1 MKKQSPLRLILAAFV
16 LFSQLAMAQ
25 EAPQPRKAPAMT
37 DEDVPIKAP
46 DPAAAKPETPGKQ
59 PPGRVAPAGNFA
71 SVWTDAF
78 AKLKSQR
85 SFRVSKVVNA
95 DRSRTQ
101 EQAEFTLYPPD
112 GVVGSNG
119 HDTVITTGLT
129 SYTVLDKTYYQTA
142 ISPRENRCIRFF
154 EDYLV
159 PDEVRAVS
167 NLAPDGGGVYEGIVQ
182 RSYGPAR
189 VQLTISSSNKLTGT
203 PGGMLVRIFEIPVG
217 GGFPVTYYSFSE
229 FNKDIFGPKS
239 RIEDMKR
246 DRVAR

>member
-1 MKKQSPLRLILAAFV
+1 
-16 LFSQLAMAQ
+16 
-25 EAPQPRKAPAMT
+25 MT
-37 DEDVPIKAP
+37 DEDVPIKKAEP
-46 DPAAAKPETPGKQ
+46 PAAMKPEAPGKL
-59 PPGRVAPAGNFA
+59 PPAWVAPEGNFA
-71 SVWTDAF
+71 SVWSDAF

-95 DRSRTQ
+95 DRSRAQ
-101 EQAEFTLYPPD
+101 EQVEFTLYPPD

-119 HDTVITTGLT
+119 HDTVIITGLT
-129 SYTVLDKTYYQTA
+129 SYTVLDKAYYQTT
-142 ISPRENRCIRFF
+142 ISPKENRCVRFF
-154 EDYLV
+154 EDYPA
-159 PDEVRAVS
+159 PDQVRAVS
-167 NLAPDGGGVYEGIVQ
+167 HPSSDGGGVYEGIVQ

-229 FNKDIFGPKS
+229 FNKDIFGPNS
-239 RIEDMKR
+239 RIEDVKR